1 MPALGRLTGRG
12 GTANLEVV
20 LKTKPDLILDF
31 GSVRDTYVSLA
42 DNVQEQTKIAYVLI
56 DGRFEATPAALRLLG
71 DILGL
76 TTRGDELAKYVED
89 TFAEIDKALA
99 ATPADKRPRVYL
111 ARGPDGLETGV
122 VGSINTEIIER
133 AGGRNVAEAAGQRG
147 LVRASMEQVIVAD
160 PEIILTWDRN
170 FFDRVEERPAV
181 GRRARRARAAR
192 LSGPYGALR
201 LGRPAAVAQPRH
213 RAEVAR
219 RAVLPGEIPAR
230 PSRNHPGVLSSVLSR
245 GPKRARAGHP
255 DRMVEGTSTERTTL
269 AALSGYR
276 LGVLGGLALLLA
288 ALMLAAALVGAYP
301 LSLGEMLAAVGRRLT
316 GAPPQGQID
325 TVLFEVRLP
334 RVLAAVVVGAAI
346 AAAGAAY
353 QTLFRNPLVS
363 PDILGVSTGAGLGAV
378 LGIFLSL
385 PVAGI
390 QLSAFVI
397 GLATVGLVYGIASMV
412 HGRDPILVLVLA
424 GVVVGSLAGAAI
436 SLMKILADPYDQLP
450 AIVFW
455 LLGSLSA
462 IRKGEVWAAV
472 PLVLIGLVPLVLLR
486 WRINVLSLGDEEAKA
501 LGVEAG
507 RLRLFVI
514 AAATLM
520 TASVVAISGVIGWV
534 GLVIPHI
541 ARMAVGPSFDRL
553 LPTAMLMGASYLLL
567 VDTLART
574 MARIEVPIG
583 ILTAIIGA
591 PFFLWLLAKGR
602 EGWS

>member
-1 MPALGRLTGRG
+1 MMDGTAPVRAVRATLGAHRLT
-12 GTANLEVV
+12 
-20 LKTKPDLILDF
+20 
-31 GSVRDTYVSLA
+31 
-42 DNVQEQTKIAYVLI
+42 
-56 DGRFEATPAALRLLG
+56 
-71 DILGL
+71 
-76 TTRGDELAKYVED
+76 
-89 TFAEIDKALA
+89 
-99 ATPADKRPRVYL
+99 
-111 ARGPDGLETGV
+111 
-122 VGSINTEIIER
+122 
-133 AGGRNVAEAAGQRG
+133 
-147 LVRASMEQVIVAD
+147 
-160 PEIILTWDRN
+160 
-170 FFDRVEERPAV
+170 
-181 GRRARRARAAR
+181 
-192 LSGPYGALR
+192 
-201 LGRPAAVAQPRH
+201 
-213 RAEVAR
+213 
-219 RAVLPGEIPAR
+219 
-230 PSRNHPGVLSSVLSR
+230 
-245 GPKRARAGHP
+245 
-255 DRMVEGTSTERTTL
+255 
-269 AALSGYR
+269 
-276 LGVLGGLALLLA
+276 VLGGLALLLA
-288 ALMLAAALVGAYP
+288 VLVAAASLVGAYP
-301 LSLGEMLAAVGRRLT
+301 LSLGDILAAIGRQLT
-316 GAPPQGQID
+316 GAAPQGQVD

-334 RVLAAVVVGAAI
+334 RVLAAVLIGASL

-390 QLSAFVI
+390 QLLAFAV
-397 GLATVGLVYGIASMV
+397 GLATVGLVYAIASVV
-412 HGRDPILVLVLA
+412 HGREPILVLVLA
-424 GVVVGSLAGAAI
+424 GVVVGALAGAAI
-436 SLMKILADPYDQLP
+436 SLLKILADPYDQLP

-462 IRKGEVWAAV
+462 IRRGEVWAAV
-472 PLVLIGLVPLVLLR
+472 PLVLVGLVPLVLLR

-507 RLRLFVI
+507 RLRFLVV

-553 LPTAMLMGASYLLL
+553 LPTAMLLGASYLLL

-591 PFFLWLLAKGR
+591 PFFLWLLARGR

>member
-1 MPALGRLTGRG
+1 
-12 GTANLEVV
+12 
-20 LKTKPDLILDF
+20 
-31 GSVRDTYVSLA
+31 
-42 DNVQEQTKIAYVLI
+42 
-56 DGRFEATPAALRLLG
+56 
-71 DILGL
+71 
-76 TTRGDELAKYVED
+76 
-89 TFAEIDKALA
+89 
-99 ATPADKRPRVYL
+99 
-111 ARGPDGLETGV
+111 
-122 VGSINTEIIER
+122 
-133 AGGRNVAEAAGQRG
+133 
-147 LVRASMEQVIVAD
+147 
-160 PEIILTWDRN
+160 
-170 FFDRVEERPAV
+170 
-181 GRRARRARAAR
+181 
-192 LSGPYGALR
+192 
-201 LGRPAAVAQPRH
+201 
-213 RAEVAR
+213 
-219 RAVLPGEIPAR
+219 
-230 PSRNHPGVLSSVLSR
+230 
-245 GPKRARAGHP
+245 
-255 DRMVEGTSTERTTL
+255 
-269 AALSGYR
+269 
-276 LGVLGGLALLLA
+276 
-288 ALMLAAALVGAYP
+288 
-301 LSLGEMLAAVGRRLT
+301 
-316 GAPPQGQID
+316 
-325 TVLFEVRLP
+325 
-334 RVLAAVVVGAAI
+334 VVVGAAI

-390 QLSAFVI
+390 QLSAFVM
-397 GLATVGLVYGIASMV
+397 GLATVGLVYGIASML

-462 IRKGEVWAAV
+462 VRKGEVWAAV
-472 PLVLIGLVPLVLLR
+472 PLVLLGLVPLVLLR
-486 WRINVLSLGDEEAKA
+486 WRVNVLSLGDEEAKA

-507 RLRLFVI
+507 HLRMLVI

-553 LPTAMLMGASYLLL
+553 LPTAMLLGASYLLL

-591 PFFLWLLAKGR
+591 PFFLWLLARGR